1 VAAVLPVFR
10 HTGQRGAPLAVGSG
24 STTEPQWGQRTAM
37 PARGGCHGK
46 SVAGQ
51 DRPQPE
57 PAERSDSLMRCTECR
72 GSMLADVLL
81 SHGLHL
87 GDFVIPWSIV
97 ILIAIVVVGLLLIRT
112 AITLVKVAIL
122 VGIGIVIFLAV
133 QFLFNNF
140 A

>member
-1 VAAVLPVFR
+1 MAVR
-10 HTGQRGAPLAVGSG
+10 IG
-24 STTEPQWGQRTAM
+24 STTELQWGQRTAT
-37 PARGGCHGK
+37 PAGGDGPGK
-46 SVAGQ
+46 RVAGPNGPTGTQ
-51 DRPQPE
+51 K
-57 PAERSDSLMRCTECR
+57 RSDSLMRCAESR
-72 GSMLADVLL
+72 GAMLADVLL

-87 GDFVIPWSIV
+87 GDFVIPWSIL